1 MKKNRMIM
9 SLLLFLVL
17 VSSLFPIEKNKKK
30 FTLELYTGFST
41 LNPSD
46 LNLRA
51 ENEEQRERFF
61 RDDYYSY
68 LETMGKINSLE
79 KQMQEGFET
88 IKNAFP
94 LGFRLK
100 YYLNNSMAISL
111 GFLYLSRNQ
120 TSDVLQEFYFNYD
133 SRQYKVTQEYSPY
146 TLTVQGYAPMI
157 GIHLGKKISRTLEIE
172 GCVSG
177 GPIFASCGYT
187 FEQQERWY
195 FADSTP
201 LHRTPAWFVEE
212 NGSGTGIN
220 LDSSV
225 RLNIDMGNNIGIF
238 LESGYAYRRV
248 NQLSGSGLEK
258 IGTDYSSWEGEWGI
272 KESHLVTEW
281 GSFDSQYP
289 SNYWGENAL
298 PKMREFKLNLSG
310 FQVRVGISFTF
321 FKTN

>member
-1 MKKNRMIM
+1 MKKNRMII
-9 SLLLFLVL
+9 SLVLFLVL
-17 VSSLFPIEKNKKK
+17 VSFLFPNKKNKKK
-30 FTLELYTGFST
+30 FAIELYTGFST

-51 ENEEQRERFF
+51 ENETQKERFY
-61 RDDYYSY
+61 RDNYYNY

-94 LGFRLK
+94 LGLRLK

-111 GFLYLSRNQ
+111 GFLYWSRNQ
-120 TSDVLQEFYFNYD
+120 TSDVLEEFYFNYD
-133 SRQYKVTQEYSPY
+133 SRQYKVTQEYLPY

-157 GIHLGKKISRTLEIE
+157 GIHLGKKISPSLEIE

-177 GPIFASCGYT
+177 GPIFAKCGYS

-195 FADSTP
+195 FADGTP

-212 NGSGTGIN
+212 NGNGTGIN
-220 LDSSV
+220 LDGCL
-225 RLNIDMGNNIGIF
+225 RLNMDMGYHIGVF
-238 LESGYAYRRV
+238 LEGGYAYRRV
-248 NQLSGSGLEK
+248 NQLSGTGTEK
-258 IGTDYSSWEGEWGI
+258 IGTNYSSWEGDWGI
-272 KESHLVTEW
+272 KESHVVTEW
-281 GSFDSQYP
+281 GSFHSQYP

-298 PKMREFKLNLSG
+298 PRVRDFKLDLSG
-310 FQVRVGISFTF
+310 FQVRIGISLTF
-321 FKTN
+321 F